1 MQSSTT
7 QRNARGDVTA
17 ELCLSVVLIVV
28 VGDNGVL
35 GSEATGFSNC
45 GLVVEWT
52 EVTPDWP
59 VVVVVMTSGV
69 T

>member
-1 MQSSTT
+1 
-7 QRNARGDVTA
+7 VTA
-17 ELCLSVVLIVV
+17 ESCFSVALIVLA
-28 VGDNGVL
+28 GDNGVL

-45 GLVVEWT
+45 GLVVGWN
-52 EVTPDWP
+52 EVTPNWS